1 MIEVLHRKDNL
12 YQLPPPWGLS
22 CQVDYLR
29 RCDVWERGVVAI
41 PHRIPV
47 SHFLDG
53 SPISSVYFDLETY
66 WLPIDF
72 GHGRYSGYD
81 RAEVIPKLRLGLAV
95 TIDNHGRVECWDE
108 CQARQLAD
116 YITTFDQIVS
126 YNGLNFDN
134 YVLSAYTS
142 PEGIQAVSEKTFDLF
157 QHLATSK
164 GIKRRLAQW
173 SEEYFGISNHTKY
186 LLSLGYGF
194 EER

>member
-1 MIEVLHRKDNL
+1 M
-12 YQLPPPWGLS
+12 
-22 CQVDYLR
+22 
-29 RCDVWERGVVAI
+29 
-41 PHRIPV
+41 
-47 SHFLDG
+47 
-53 SPISSVYFDLETY
+53 
-66 WLPIDF
+66 
-72 GHGRYSGYD
+72 
-81 RAEVIPKLRLGLAV
+81 IPKLRLGLAV

-108 CQARQLAD
+108 CQARQLVD
-116 YITTFDQIVS
+116 YITAFDQIVS

-173 SEEYFGISNHTKY
+173 SEEYFGISNHSKY

-194 EER
+194 EEGRLVEGFERRNLIPFILRVGASAQKVLVWAACFEDTLNTLRIHEELSHEQRFQPNPFTSPPSS